1 MCTTSDV
8 TLADL
13 EFRVAMAGCVILI
26 QDLPMDMNLTSL
38 TEIFEQVFPF
48 LDKIPPP
55 FISRSPPF
63 SFPIVGWCHS
73 KFLPN
78 FFQSYDKICID

>member
-8 TLADL
+8 TLAGL

-38 TEIFEQVFPF
+38 TEIFEQVCPFLEILPFYFPF
-48 LDKIPPP
+48 PSLFLPHCRLVSFKIP
-55 FISRSPPF
+55 S
-63 SFPIVGWCHS
+63 
-73 KFLPN
+73 
-78 FFQSYDKICID
+78 